1 MYGPWSPD
9 MWGTPVG
16 LGIFFFLMGSGMGLF
31 FWGVS
36 KLPRKKD
43 D

>member
-1 MYGPWSPD
+1 MEGLWSPL

-16 LGIFFFLMGSGMGLF
+16 LGIFMFLMGSGLGVF

-36 KLPRKKD
+36 KIGRKKE
-43 D
+43 

>member
-1 MYGPWSPD
+1 MEGLWSPD

-16 LGIFFFLMGSGMGLF
+16 LGIFIFLMGSGMGVF

-36 KLPRKKD
+36 KLPRKKE
-43 D
+43 

>member
-1 MYGPWSPD
+1 

-16 LGIFFFLMGSGMGLF
+16 VGLFIFLMGIGLGVF

-36 KLPRKKD
+36 KLPGKRQ
-43 D
+43 